1 MNITD
6 KILENDC
13 YQTEFKAVVLKC
25 AGDAGEYEAVL
36 DRTCFYPEGGGQPAD
51 RGTLGMAQVLDVR
64 ERDGVIYHKV
74 DRELPAG
81 SDVRGNVDW
90 NRRFSNMQQHSGEH
104 ILSGIIHGKHGFDN
118 VGFHIGSEFVTLDF
132 NGLFSEDGLREAEE
146 LANAAVYANIPVD
159 IKFPDKD
166 ELGRLAYR
174 SKKELEGRIRIVTF
188 PGYDCCACCGTH
200 VRNTGEIGKTGS
212 GKTRFCLEV
221 AKEALSLNKRV
232 FYLDT
237 ENNLTKH
244 QIQTELKGAVFN
256 YTPVM
261 EEIYETV
268 MKLPDNTYDVVV
280 IDSIGFP
287 ILSEFAE
294 LKMNQRGAVLLKMI
308 ALLAN
313 LKKWAYKNN
322 GIVVVSNQPESEFNK
337 VAGTILDPFGDKSNY
352 AAKEIWHSDKTSS
365 DSNRTISKITAFR
378 SRSAGRGKKILEM
391 TISDSGTKISV

>member
-1 MNITD
+1 MQHNEALKKRGFKLTGGKWKKELIGDMLEPYT
-6 KILENDC
+6 KYIL
-13 YQTEFKAVVLKC
+13 F
-25 AGDAGEYEAVL
+25 
-36 DRTCFYPEGGGQPAD
+36 
-51 RGTLGMAQVLDVR
+51 
-64 ERDGVIYHKV
+64 
-74 DRELPAG
+74 
-81 SDVRGNVDW
+81 
-90 NRRFSNMQQHSGEH
+90 QQN
-104 ILSGIIHGKHGFDN
+104 GKMGW
-118 VGFHIGSEFVTLDF
+118 S
-132 NGLFSEDGLREAEE
+132 
-146 LANAAVYANIPVD
+146 VD
-159 IKFPDKD
+159 IIKGDTIKTESAGKLRGLPVCDLIRD
-166 ELGRLAYR
+166 ELGAIDLLIE
-174 SKKELEGRIRIVTF
+174 SKEDPKPEVPDKNPLDNLKDSGFIINNKPVNGVGKKPDNKTSSETITNQGIKDDEGLLLPLIKKYADYDVLEIF
-188 PGYDCCACCGTH
+188 
-200 VRNTGEIGKTGS
+200 GKTGS

>member
-1 MNITD
+1 LPVCDLIRAELEAIDLLIESKEDPKPEVTEKKPLD
-6 KILENDC
+6 KQKD
-13 YQTEFKAVVLKC
+13 
-25 AGDAGEYEAVL
+25 
-36 DRTCFYPEGGGQPAD
+36 
-51 RGTLGMAQVLDVR
+51 
-64 ERDGVIYHKV
+64 
-74 DRELPAG
+74 
-81 SDVRGNVDW
+81 
-90 NRRFSNMQQHSGEH
+90 
-104 ILSGIIHGKHGFDN
+104 SGIIINNKPVNDSDKKPD
-118 VGFHIGSEFVTLDF
+118 IKPS
-132 NGLFSEDGLREAEE
+132 
-146 LANAAVYANIPVD
+146 ANAGIKDDEGLLLPLIKKYADYDVLEI
-159 IKFPDKD
+159 F
-166 ELGRLAYR
+166 GR
-174 SKKELEGRIRIVTF
+174 
-188 PGYDCCACCGTH
+188 
-200 VRNTGEIGKTGS
+200 TGS

-221 AKEALSLNKRV
+221 AKEALALNKRV

-244 QIQTELKGAVFN
+244 QIQTELKGAEFR

-261 EEIYETV
+261 EEIYDTV

-322 GIVVVSNQPESEFNK
+322 GIVVVSNQPESEINK

-352 AAKEIWHSDKTSS
+352 AAKEIWHTDKSSS
-365 DSNRTISKITAFR
+365 DPTRTISKITAFR

-391 TISDSGTKISV
+391 TISDAGTKISV